1 MNSIISWFQSFFS
14 SSGSENVHVE
24 QNIEEHIV
32 DNIGN
37 DDIEMDE
44 QDPQGL
50 QDLEDR
56 RWLYIDLS
64 ILEDRDSLDLKGE
77 TLSSEEKYFIGRLA
91 NESVTM
97 KFKGSLIKES
107 RRLRNMPVLKGV
119 LLLKLCDILFMCCHL
134 TSISDNKSMMYII

>member
-1 MNSIISWFQSFFS
+1 MNSVISWFQSFFS

-56 RWLYIDLS
+56 RWLYVDLS

-77 TLSSEEKYFIGRLA
+77 TLSSEEKSFLGRLA
-91 NESVTM
+91 NESVFNHKEIQR
-97 KFKGSLIKES
+97 KFNLGRTTIEKYARFERYLVTET
-107 RRLRNMPVLKGV
+107 L
-119 LLLKLCDILFMCCHL
+119 
-134 TSISDNKSMMYII
+134 

>member
-1 MNSIISWFQSFFS
+1 MNSVISWFQSFFS

-56 RWLYIDLS
+56 RWLYVDLS

-77 TLSSEEKYFIGRLA
+77 TLSSEEKSFIGRLA
-91 NESVTM
+91 NEGVFSHKEIQRKFNLGKSTIERYARFERCLVTET
-97 KFKGSLIKES
+97 L
-107 RRLRNMPVLKGV
+107 
-119 LLLKLCDILFMCCHL
+119 
-134 TSISDNKSMMYII
+134 

>member
-1 MNSIISWFQSFFS
+1 MNSVISWFQSFFS

-24 QNIEEHIV
+24 QNIEEYIV

-56 RWLYIDLS
+56 RWLYVDLS

-77 TLSSEEKYFIGRLA
+77 TLSSEEKSFIGRLA
-91 NESVTM
+91 NEGVFSHKEIQRKFNLGRTTIKKYARFERYLVTET
-97 KFKGSLIKES
+97 L
-107 RRLRNMPVLKGV
+107 
-119 LLLKLCDILFMCCHL
+119 
-134 TSISDNKSMMYII
+134 

>member
-1 MNSIISWFQSFFS
+1 MNSVISWFQSFFS

-32 DNIGN
+32 DTIGN

-44 QDPQGL
+44 QDLQGL

-56 RWLYIDLS
+56 RWLYVDLS

-91 NESVTM
+91 NESVFSHKEIQR
-97 KFKGSLIKES
+97 KFNLG
-107 RRLRNMPVLKGV
+107 
-119 LLLKLCDILFMCCHL
+119 
-134 TSISDNKSMMYII
+134 KSTIERYARFERYLVTETL

>member
-1 MNSIISWFQSFFS
+1 MNSVISWFQSFFS

-56 RWLYIDLS
+56 RWLYVDLS

-77 TLSSEEKYFIGRLA
+77 TLSSEEKSFIGRLA
-91 NESVTM
+91 NENVFSHKEIQRKFNLGKSTIERYARFERYLVTET
-97 KFKGSLIKES
+97 L
-107 RRLRNMPVLKGV
+107 
-119 LLLKLCDILFMCCHL
+119 
-134 TSISDNKSMMYII
+134 

>member
-1 MNSIISWFQSFFS
+1 MNSVISWFQSFFS

-56 RWLYIDLS
+56 RWLCVDLS

-77 TLSSEEKYFIGRLA
+77 TLSSEEKSFLGRLA
-91 NESVTM
+91 NEGVFSHKEIQRKFNLGKSTIERYARFERYLVTET
-97 KFKGSLIKES
+97 L
-107 RRLRNMPVLKGV
+107 
-119 LLLKLCDILFMCCHL
+119 
-134 TSISDNKSMMYII
+134 

>member
-1 MNSIISWFQSFFS
+1 MVAVFFPS
-14 SSGSENVHVE
+14 SRSEHVHVE

-56 RWLYIDLS
+56 RWLYVDLS

-77 TLSSEEKYFIGRLA
+77 TLSSEEKSFIGRLA
-91 NESVTM
+91 NENVFSH
-97 KFKGSLIKES
+97 KE
-107 RRLRNMPVLKGV
+107 
-119 LLLKLCDILFMCCHL
+119 I
-134 TSISDNKSMMYII
+134 

>member
-1 MNSIISWFQSFFS
+1 MNSVISWFQSFFS

-44 QDPQGL
+44 QDSQGL

-56 RWLYIDLS
+56 RWLYVDLS

-77 TLSSEEKYFIGRLA
+77 TLSSEEKSFIGRLA
-91 NESVTM
+91 NEGVFSHKEIQRKFNLGKSTIERYARFERCLVTET
-97 KFKGSLIKES
+97 L
-107 RRLRNMPVLKGV
+107 
-119 LLLKLCDILFMCCHL
+119 
-134 TSISDNKSMMYII
+134 

>member
-1 MNSIISWFQSFFS
+1 MNSVISWFQSFFS

-56 RWLYIDLS
+56 RWLYVDLS

-77 TLSSEEKYFIGRLA
+77 TLSSEEKSFIGRLA
-91 NESVTM
+91 NENVFSHKEIQIKFNLGKSTIEKYARFERYLVTET
-97 KFKGSLIKES
+97 L
-107 RRLRNMPVLKGV
+107 
-119 LLLKLCDILFMCCHL
+119 
-134 TSISDNKSMMYII
+134 

>member
-1 MNSIISWFQSFFS
+1 MNSVISWFQSFFS

-44 QDPQGL
+44 QDPQDQ
-50 QDLEDR
+50 QDLENR
-56 RWLYIDLS
+56 RWLCVDLS

-77 TLSSEEKYFIGRLA
+77 TLSSEEKSFIGRLA
-91 NESVTM
+91 NESVFSHNEIQR
-97 KFKGSLIKES
+97 KFNLG
-107 RRLRNMPVLKGV
+107 
-119 LLLKLCDILFMCCHL
+119 
-134 TSISDNKSMMYII
+134 KSTIEKYARFERYLVTETL

>member
-1 MNSIISWFQSFFS
+1 MNSVISWFQSFFS
-14 SSGSENVHVE
+14 SSGSENVYVE

-56 RWLYIDLS
+56 RWLCVDLS

-91 NESVTM
+91 NESVFSHKEIQR
-97 KFKGSLIKES
+97 KFNLG
-107 RRLRNMPVLKGV
+107 
-119 LLLKLCDILFMCCHL
+119 
-134 TSISDNKSMMYII
+134 KSTIERYARFERYLVTETL

>member
-1 MNSIISWFQSFFS
+1 MNSVISWFQSFFS

-24 QNIEEHIV
+24 QNIEEHII

-56 RWLYIDLS
+56 RWLCVDLS

-77 TLSSEEKYFIGRLA
+77 TLSSEEKSFIGRLA
-91 NESVTM
+91 NESVFKHNEFQR
-97 KFKGSLIKES
+97 KFNQG
-107 RRLRNMPVLKGV
+107 
-119 LLLKLCDILFMCCHL
+119 
-134 TSISDNKSMMYII
+134 KSTIEKYARFERCLVTETL

>member
-1 MNSIISWFQSFFS
+1 MNSVISWFQSFFS
-14 SSGSENVHVE
+14 SSGSDNVHVE

-44 QDPQGL
+44 QDLQGL

-56 RWLYIDLS
+56 RWLYVDLS

-77 TLSSEEKYFIGRLA
+77 TLSSEEKSFLGRLA
-91 NESVTM
+91 NESVFNHKEIQR
-97 KFKGSLIKES
+97 KFNLGRTTIEKYARFERYLVTET
-107 RRLRNMPVLKGV
+107 L
-119 LLLKLCDILFMCCHL
+119 
-134 TSISDNKSMMYII
+134 

>member
-1 MNSIISWFQSFFS
+1 MNSVISWFQSFFS

-44 QDPQGL
+44 QDPQSL

-56 RWLYIDLS
+56 RWLYVDLS

-77 TLSSEEKYFIGRLA
+77 TLSSEEKSFLGRLA
-91 NESVTM
+91 NEGVFSHKEIQKKFNLGRTTLQKYARFERYLVTET
-97 KFKGSLIKES
+97 L
-107 RRLRNMPVLKGV
+107 
-119 LLLKLCDILFMCCHL
+119 
-134 TSISDNKSMMYII
+134 